1 MALRSTRRE
10 FLRQAAAAGAGVA
23 AAGVLGD
30 GTASAAQA
38 GSRSRVIVVR
48 DRSSISQSDSPG
60 GRVDRRV
67 VAQMLDR
74 AIVRL
79 TGVSDSTAAWKSLFR
94 PDDVVGIKV
103 NCLFGVGACT
113 HPEVAHAVA
122 DALVRAGVK
131 PSNVI
136 IWDRATG
143 DLLKS
148 GYKINRD
155 GPGVRVL
162 ANDGVWEDRPTR
174 QGQFEGRLTR
184 IITEQITALI
194 NVPVIKDHGIAGITA
209 ALKNHY
215 GSFDNP
221 GRHHGNHCDPYLADL
236 NAIPAIRDKT
246 RLVVLDALRPMADGG
261 PGLRRDSLWDFCSLV
276 VSRDPVA
283 VDYFAWKTIDER
295 RAQTGLKSLAESG
308 REPKWIATAA
318 RYGLGTDDPA
328 RMDIVRIG

>member
-1 MALRSTRRE
+1 
-10 FLRQAAAAGAGVA
+10 
-23 AAGVLGD
+23 
-30 GTASAAQA
+30 
-38 GSRSRVIVVR
+38 
-48 DRSSISQSDSPG
+48 
-60 GRVDRRV
+60 
-67 VAQMLDR
+67 
-74 AIVRL
+74 
-79 TGVSDSTAAWKSLFR
+79 
-94 PDDVVGIKV
+94 
-103 NCLFGVGACT
+103 
-113 HPEVAHAVA
+113 
-122 DALVRAGVK
+122 
-131 PSNVI
+131 
-136 IWDRATG
+136 
-143 DLLKS
+143 
-148 GYKINRD
+148 
-155 GPGVRVL
+155 VL

-194 NVPVIKDHGIAGITA
+194 NVPVMKDHGIAGITA

-261 PGLRRDSLWDFCSLV
+261 PGLRRDSLWDFYSLV

>member
-1 MALRSTRRE
+1 
-10 FLRQAAAAGAGVA
+10 VA

-30 GTASAAQA
+30 GMASAAQA

-67 VAQMLDR
+67 VAEMLDR

-261 PGLRRDSLWDFCSLV
+261 PGLRRDSLWDFYSLV

>member
-67 VAQMLDR
+67 VAEMLDR

-162 ANDGVWEDRPTR
+162 ANDGVWEDRPTK

-194 NVPVIKDHGIAGITA
+194 NVPVMKDHGIAGITA

-261 PGLRRDSLWDFCSLV
+261 PGLRRDSLWDFYSLV

>member
-67 VAQMLDR
+67 VAEMLDR

-194 NVPVIKDHGIAGITA
+194 NVPVMKDHGIAGITA

-261 PGLRRDSLWDFCSLV
+261 PGLRRDSLWDFYSLV

>member
-1 MALRSTRRE
+1 
-10 FLRQAAAAGAGVA
+10 
-23 AAGVLGD
+23 
-30 GTASAAQA
+30 
-38 GSRSRVIVVR
+38 
-48 DRSSISQSDSPG
+48 
-60 GRVDRRV
+60 
-67 VAQMLDR
+67 
-74 AIVRL
+74 
-79 TGVSDSTAAWKSLFR
+79 
-94 PDDVVGIKV
+94 
-103 NCLFGVGACT
+103 
-113 HPEVAHAVA
+113 VAHAVA

-261 PGLRRDSLWDFCSLV
+261 PGLRRDSLWDFYSLV

>member
-67 VAQMLDR
+67 VAEMLDR

-194 NVPVIKDHGIAGITA
+194 NVPVMKDHGIAGITA

-261 PGLRRDSLWDFCSLV
+261 PGLRRDSLWDFYSLV

-295 RAQTGLKSLAESG
+295 RARTGLKSLAESG

>member
-67 VAQMLDR
+67 VAEMLDR

-261 PGLRRDSLWDFCSLV
+261 PGLRRDSLWDFYSLV